1 MHRLKIFFVLVL
13 AMMAHYAMGGNEGS
27 IIPRPQSVELRS
39 GEFTILT
46 TTKITH
52 YPSLRPLAQY
62 LAEYVPLEIREYN
75 APTAGDIVLMENK
88 NLAPEAYTLEI
99 TPEGITIEGGSQA
112 GVLYG
117 VETLLQLLPSS
128 AYQGGVALP
137 TMVGACRVEDA
148 PRFEYRGFMLD
159 LSRTWMEMGEI
170 KLFIER
176 LAHHKINKLHLH
188 LSDDEGWRVE
198 IKSHP
203 ELTKIG
209 GYRGVDSPVAARYG
223 RWDEHYGGYLTQDDV
238 RELVEFASLRNIE
251 IIPEID
257 LPGHSHNLAR
267 VMPEVLC
274 RYTPDVSA
282 SDGYDMRSVL
292 CVSREENYAL
302 LEDIVREL
310 AELFPSPYIHIGG
323 DEVSTSQ
330 WSRCPDCKAL
340 MEREGMSEAR
350 ELQDYFTARMERI
363 VAKYGKRTG
372 VWNEAAKSGSI
383 DKGSLV
389 YGWESAKA
397 CREVLDKGYTTV
409 VMPGEYFYFDMRQSK
424 REEGHDWAAIFDVR
438 KTIGFGFEE
447 FSEEQMERVAG
458 VEASFFSEA
467 YISRREYD
475 YDFLYYQTYPRICA
489 LSEVA
494 WRGEGAQWEEF
505 NGRLVGAH
513 YSRME
518 AMGID
523 YRMMPPKVEYADGV
537 LKASAEGNFPI
548 YYTEVGSDE
557 EKLYTAPISTDAPQR
572 YAFRVRRAGAHSP
585 QAAVDGHWR
594 MLQPKFKITSSIAQ
608 SERYTFAGAERYG
621 RIARTARVGVKG
633 DWILYTFEEA
643 VKCRRME
650 ISTGNL
656 QLPRYIFNAGY
667 MEVSYDGVK
676 FERVCDL
683 KNGGGVIDNPSRA
696 IKAVRIVC
704 SESGNG
710 ANFVTVQ
717 APKIYPVL

>member
-1 MHRLKIFFVLVL
+1 MQRLKIFFVLALMTVAHN
-13 AMMAHYAMGGNEGS
+13 AMAGNDSS
-27 IIPRPQSVELRS
+27 IIPRPQSVEKRK

-52 YPSLRPLAQY
+52 YTSLRPLAQY
-62 LAEYVPLEIREYN
+62 LGQYLPLEIREYN
-75 APTAGDIVLMENK
+75 APSTGDIVLVENK
-88 NLAPEAYTLEI
+88 KLSPEAYVLDI
-99 TPEGITIEGGSQA
+99 SGEGITIEGGSQA

-128 AYQGGVALP
+128 VYGGGVALP

-159 LSRTWMEMGEI
+159 LSRTWMEVDEI

-198 IKSHP
+198 ILSHP

-209 GYRGVDSPVAARYG
+209 AYRGVDSPVAARYG

-238 RELVEFASLRNIE
+238 REIVEFASLRNIE

-267 VMPEVLC
+267 VKPEVLC

-292 CVSREENYAL
+292 CVAREENYTL
-302 LEDIVREL
+302 LEDVVREL

-340 MEREGMSEAR
+340 MEREGMKEVG

-372 VWNEAAKSGSI
+372 VWNEAARSSSI
-383 DKGSLV
+383 DRTSLV
-389 YGWESAKA
+389 YGWESTKV
-397 CREVLDKGYTTV
+397 CREVLDKGYRTV

-438 KTIGFGFEE
+438 KTIGFSFAD
-447 FSEEQMERVAG
+447 FTPEQMERVAG
-458 VEASFFSEA
+458 VQASFFSEA

-505 NGRLVGAH
+505 NARLLGAH

-523 YRMMPPKVEYADGV
+523 YRMMPPEVDYSDGV
-537 LKASAEGNFPI
+537 LSAKSEGNALI
-548 YYTEVGSDE
+548 YYTEVGSE
-557 EKLYTAPISTDAPQR
+557 GEKLYTAPIATDSPQR
-572 YAFRVRRAGAHSP
+572 FAFRVRRAGAHSP
-585 QAAVDGHWR
+585 EAAVAAHWR
-594 MLQPKFKITSSIAQ
+594 MLQPKFKITSSIAE
-608 SERYTFAGAERYG
+608 SERYTYAGAESYG
-621 RIARTARVGVKG
+621 RIARTARVGKQG
-633 DWILYTFEEA
+633 DWILYTFDEA
-643 VKCRRME
+643 VVCRRME
-650 ISTGNL
+650 IYTGNL

-667 MEVSYDGVK
+667 MEVSYDGTK
-676 FERVCDL
+676 FERVCEL
-683 KNGGGVIDNPSRA
+683 KNGGGVIEAPRRA

-717 APKIYPVL
+717 APRIYPVL

>member
-1 MHRLKIFFVLVL
+1 MQRLKIFFVLTLMTVAHN
-13 AMMAHYAMGGNEGS
+13 AMAGNDSS
-27 IIPRPQSVELRS
+27 IIPRPQSVEKRK

-46 TTKITH
+46 TTNITH
-52 YPSLRPLAQY
+52 YTSLRPLAQY
-62 LAEYVPLEIREYN
+62 LGQYLPLEIREYN
-75 APTAGDIVLMENK
+75 APSTGDIVLVENK
-88 NLAPEAYTLEI
+88 KLSPEAYVLDI
-99 TPEGITIEGGSQA
+99 GGDGIIIEGGSQA

-128 AYQGGVALP
+128 VYGGGVALP

-159 LSRTWMEMGEI
+159 LSRTWMEVDEI

-198 IKSHP
+198 ILSHP

-209 GYRGVDSPVAARYG
+209 AYRGVDSPVAARYG

-238 RELVEFASLRNIE
+238 RELVEFASIRNIE

-267 VMPEVLC
+267 VKPEVLC

-292 CVSREENYAL
+292 CVAREENYTL
-302 LEDIVREL
+302 LEDVVREL

-340 MEREGMSEAR
+340 MEREGMKEVG

-372 VWNEAAKSGSI
+372 VWNEAARSSSI
-383 DKGSLV
+383 DRTSLV
-389 YGWESAKA
+389 YGWESTKV
-397 CREVLDKGYTTV
+397 CREVLDKGYRTV

-438 KTIGFGFEE
+438 KTIGFSFAD
-447 FSEEQMERVAG
+447 FTPEQMERVAG
-458 VEASFFSEA
+458 VQASFFSEA

-505 NGRLVGAH
+505 NARLLGAH

-523 YRMMPPKVEYADGV
+523 YRMMPPEVDYSDGV
-537 LKASAEGNFPI
+537 LSAKSEGNAPI
-548 YYTEVGSDE
+548 YYTELGRE
-557 EKLYTAPISTDAPQR
+557 GEHIYIAPITTDTPQR

-585 QAAVDGHWR
+585 EAAVAAHWR

-608 SERYTFAGAERYG
+608 SERYTYAGAERYG
-621 RIARTARVGVKG
+621 RIARTARVGKQG
-633 DWILYTFEEA
+633 DWILYTFDEA
-643 VKCRRME
+643 VVCRRME
-650 ISTGNL
+650 IYTGNL

-667 MEVSYDGVK
+667 MEVSYDGTK
-676 FERVCDL
+676 FERVCEL
-683 KNGGGVIDNPSRA
+683 KNGGGVIEAPRRA

-717 APKIYPVL
+717 APRIYPVL